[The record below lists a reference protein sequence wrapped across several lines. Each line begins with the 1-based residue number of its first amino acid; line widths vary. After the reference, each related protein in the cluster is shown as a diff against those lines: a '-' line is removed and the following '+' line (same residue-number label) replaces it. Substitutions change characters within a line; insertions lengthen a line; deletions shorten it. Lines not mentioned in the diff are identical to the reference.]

1 MHFLYMCH
9 VNPKVVF
16 LGVRWYKGW
25 LVILS
30 RDLSSDAEDGSSRS
44 VFSSE
49 RTLQVTRCDAG
60 GLHFLRV
67 LYKMTALPKH
77 GYFS

>member
-1 MHFLYMCH
+1 M
-9 VNPKVVF
+9 VS
-16 LGVRWYKGW
+16 KGW

-49 RTLQVTRCDAG
+49 QALQVTRYDAG
-60 GLHFLRV
+60 GLRFLRV